1 MLIGITIAVVFLVV
15 FSSAFDGP
23 TKSARFKATWNARR

>member
-1 MLIGITIAVVFLVV
+1 MTIGIIIAVVVLVV

-23 TKSARFKATWNARR
+23 TKSARLKATRKARR